1 MELPLQ
7 LPEPAPDKDISTIPA
22 SPNKI
27 KKWLESLPMANA
39 VEASH
44 EVHKTLM
51 MLNRIPIDADDR
63 LKIMELLREPV
74 RLIAEKLQQSYA
86 DLPLPL
92 PEKHQL
98 TAEQVRHFHVEM
110 AYGYK
115 HVIQENYLK
124 LKSKLTGRRAARIAL
139 PIQRAI
145 RYLTAILTH
154 SYQFYAPYPV
164 GTWREIHLLYRL
176 AESTGI
182 TGMPVDDALN
192 LAVQHSSIDHVYK
205 QALLTDLSDPY
216 HLPARMILKIAHYLD
231 LMAPLARLA
240 PTPDANIGENCQ
252 FLVDLGSDRAG
263 QVYIDNSQ
271 QLVSKSIRLLSTLE
285 LARNIHS
292 QLTALQN
299 NKKPPDQGLGGSFY
313 DPLAREMLMRLINT
327 WGVNPKRVFQRKMM
341 AEAQIQAAFGLDAS
355 VHFINGEKPLLCS
368 SEFMGPFQQ
377 RTRIG
382 TLYAMPDQAISE
394 QGKTSDIDTVV
405 QKESG
410 PAHTISTW
418 DVLDDSAGGLAAE
431 KASDSRVQV
440 RVGEIIIFKP
450 VGSQKSCSIGSVRWM
465 RNTGPESMEVGVQRM
480 APTGVPVKIKTL
492 SEQGMESDF
501 MSAIILPALPALKQA
516 QSLIA
521 PRGTFRV
528 ERAIYMDDG
537 RSLRRAIATKLLE
550 VTGSY
555 ERFEFI
561 TPEFD

>member
-7 LPEPAPDKDISTIPA
+7 LPEPAPDKDISEIPA

-27 KKWLESLPMANA
+27 KKWLDGLPMANA
-39 VEASH
+39 VEVSH
-44 EVHKTLM
+44 EIHKTLM
-51 MLNRIPIDADDR
+51 MLNRIPIDASDR
-63 LKIMELLREPV
+63 IKIMELLREPV
-74 RLIAEKLQQSYA
+74 KLITEKLQQSYA

-115 HVIQENYLK
+115 HLIQENYLK
-124 LKSKLTGRRAARIAL
+124 LKSKLTGRRAARMAL

-145 RYLTAILTH
+145 RYLTSILIH

-182 TGMPVDDALN
+182 TGMPVDDLLN
-192 LAVQHSSIDHVYK
+192 KAAQHSSIDHVYK

-216 HLPARMILKIAHYLD
+216 HLPARMILKIAHFLD
-231 LMAPLARLA
+231 LMAPLARLT
-240 PTPDANIGENCQ
+240 PTPDTNIGENCQ

-263 QVYIDNSQ
+263 QLYVDNSQ
-271 QLVSKSIRLLSTLE
+271 QLNNKSTRLLSTLE
-285 LARNIHS
+285 LARGIHS

-299 NKKPPDQGLGGSFY
+299 NKKPHDQGLGSNFY
-313 DPLAREMLMRLINT
+313 DSLAREMLMRLINT
-327 WGVNPKRVFQRKMM
+327 WGINPKRVFQRKMM
-341 AEAQIQAAFGLDAS
+341 AGTQIKAAFGLDAS
-355 VHFINGEKPLLCS
+355 THFINGEKPLRS
-368 SEFMGPFQQ
+368 SGEYMGPFQQ

-382 TLYAMPDQAISE
+382 TLHTMPDQTISE
-394 QGKTSDIDTVV
+394 KGKTTDIGTVTR
-405 QKESG
+405 KESG
-410 PAHTISTW
+410 AVYSVSTW
-418 DVLDDSAGGLAAE
+418 DVLDESAGGLAAE
-431 KASDSRVQV
+431 KAGDSQVQV

-450 VGSQKSCSIGSVRWM
+450 AGSEKSCSIGTVRWM
-465 RNTGPESMEVGVQRM
+465 RNTGPERMEVGLQRM
-480 APTGVPVKIKTL
+480 APTGIPVKIKTL

-501 MSAIILPALPALKQA
+501 MPAIILPELPVLKQA

-521 PRGTFRV
+521 PRGTFRL
-528 ERAIYMDDG
+528 ERAVYMDDG
-537 RSLRRAIATKLLE
+537 SSLRRAIATKLIE